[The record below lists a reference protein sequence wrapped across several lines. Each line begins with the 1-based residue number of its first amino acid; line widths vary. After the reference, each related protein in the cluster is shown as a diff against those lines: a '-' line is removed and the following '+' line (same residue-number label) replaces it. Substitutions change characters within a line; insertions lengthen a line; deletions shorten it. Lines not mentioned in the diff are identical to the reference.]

1 MGAPLDIAAVAAE
14 QRRLLGGEL
23 PQCSERDIVQG
34 WRDSVAA
41 RAFDDRLPMRAEDTI
56 GYEMAF
62 KYGRADIVVFH
73 VDGSAS
79 VIEVKDGTKGYAHVV
94 AGIGQ
99 VALYA
104 AQLGVRRLN
113 VREVR
118 RCLLWS
124 STGNVFLD
132 GVIEQACED
141 ANVVPLPWPAVRL
154 MVATRIAAA
163 AVARARG

>member
-1 MGAPLDIAAVAAE
+1 MAADVNAILAE
-14 QRRLLGGEL
+14 QQRILEGPSPFGT
-23 PQCSERDIVQG
+23 ERDVVQA

-41 RAFDDRLPMRAEDTI
+41 QIFEERLPLRAEDTI
-56 GYEMAF
+56 AYEMAF

-73 VDGSAS
+73 VDGTAS

-99 VALYA
+99 AALYA

-113 VREVR
+113 LREVR

-163 AVARARG
+163 AVVCAQG